1 MCFSFSWLETLAR
14 TITAAEEL
22 YWSMCRYVDLCFCIR
37 QTQEMRKD
45 DAQKTRGTAQIPRM
59 LLTQGSTL
67 QILKLW
73 FYLDPDISNPKNV
86 SLFLLSALSLKE
98 NKLDLLFSYPSQLRV
113 WKMELLVFWELTHP
127 MPQTQSLPQQPSKV
141 GTFFW
146 GGATPE
152 SSQTRDGTQDVAV
165 TTLDLL
171 THCAGL
177 GLKPT
182 PPRSYC
188 NWIFFKGCIC
198 IWKFLG

>member
-22 YWSMCRYVDLCFCIR
+22 YWSMCRYVDLSFCIR

-141 GTFFW
+141 GTFF
-146 GGATPE
+146 
-152 SSQTRDGTQDVAV
+152 
-165 TTLDLL
+165 
-171 THCAGL
+171 
-177 GLKPT
+177 
-182 PPRSYC
+182 
-188 NWIFFKGCIC
+188 FFF
-198 IWKFLG
+198 FLGYTRKFPDQGRHPRCSSYNTGSFNSLRRTGAQTHTSTELLQLDFF